1 MKLNEIVDWDRINK
15 KRELMKAVHK
25 QFPSKPESPEAKEA
39 RKEHARKAIANNFK
53 KGFIDKATHD
63 RQLADVEKY

>member
-1 MKLNEIVDWDRINK
+1 MKLNEVNHDLINY
-15 KRELMKAVHK
+15 KRELMKKV
-25 QFPSKPESPEAKEA
+25 PSHPETPEQKEA